1 MRIGVT
7 YDLRADYLA
16 MGYGEEE
23 TAEFDSEITIEAIC
37 SALNAIGLT
46 PVRIGGVKNLIA
58 KLAKGERYDA
68 VFNFCE
74 GFRGAAREAQVPA
87 ILDAFD
93 IPHVFSDALTMAL
106 SLDKGMAKRV
116 VRDAGVPTVDF
127 RVIEKLSDVK
137 KVDLP
142 FPLFLKPVQEGS
154 GKGIGADSKVENA
167 RDLRRVA
174 GALLTKFN
182 QPVLVETF
190 LPGREFTVGIIGTG
204 EDATVLGVSE
214 IVPIENWVGDGYGYE
229 NKEYSDD
236 KVSIVEADPDNSKAA
251 GEVALA
257 AWRALRCRDG
267 GRIDVRCDA
276 QGRHHF
282 IEVNP
287 LAGLR
292 PDYSDLCLIAQRRG
306 ITHPQLIAKIMAAFF
321 KRNPELKVK
330 SRPRV
335 VAA

>member
-1 MRIGVT
+1 MRVGVT
-7 YDLRADYLA
+7 YDLRADYIA

-23 TAEFDSEITIEAIC
+23 TAEFDSIVTIDAIC
-37 SALNAIGLT
+37 NALSGLGFT
-46 PVRIGGVKNLIA
+46 PVRIGGVKKLVA

-68 VFNFCE
+68 VFNFSE
-74 GFRGAAREAQVPA
+74 GFRGNAREAQVPA
-87 ILDAFD
+87 LLDAYE
-93 IPHVFSDALTMAL
+93 IPYVFSDALTLAL
-106 SLDKGMAKRV
+106 ALDKGMCKRV

-127 RVIEKLSDVK
+127 RVIEKIADIK
-137 KVDLP
+137 KVDLA

-154 GKGIGADSKVENA
+154 GTGVGADSKVDNA

-174 GALLTKFN
+174 QALLAKFN

-190 LPGREFTVGIIGTG
+190 LPGREFTIGIVGTG
-204 EDATVLGVSE
+204 DDAAVLGVSE
-214 IVPIENWVGDGYGYE
+214 IVPIGNWVGHGYGYE

-236 KVSIVEADPDNSKAA
+236 KVRIVEADKDNAKAA
-251 GEVALA
+251 GAVALA

-276 QGRHHF
+276 EGRPHF

-292 PDYSDLCLIAQRRG
+292 PDYSDLCLIANRKG
-306 ITHPQLIAKIMAAFF
+306 LSHAQLIGRIMESFF
-321 KRNPELKVK
+321 KRNPELKA
-330 SRPRV
+330 RIR

>member
-7 YDLRADYLA
+7 YDLRADYIA

-23 TAEFDSEITIEAIC
+23 TAELDSIVTIDAIC
-37 SALNAIGLT
+37 AALAGIGLE
-46 PVRIGGVKNLIA
+46 PVRIGGVK
-58 KLAKGERYDA
+58 KLVARLRQGRA
-68 VFNFCE
+68 
-74 GFRGAAREAQVPA
+74 FRRGVQFQRGLQGQRARGQVPA
-87 ILDAFD
+87 LLDAYE
-93 IPHVFSDALTMAL
+93 IPYVFSDALTLAL
-106 SLDKGMAKRV
+106 SLDKGMCKRV

-127 RVIEKLSDVK
+127 RIIEKLADVK

-174 GALLTKFN
+174 QNLLAKFQ

-190 LPGREFTVGIIGTG
+190 LPGREFTVGIVGTG
-204 EDATVLGVSE
+204 DDAAVLGVSE
-214 IVPIENWVGDGYGYE
+214 IKPKDNWVGDGYGYE

-236 KVSIVEADPDNSKAA
+236 KVDIVEADKDNAKAA
-251 GEVALA
+251 GAVALA

-267 GRIDVRCDA
+267 GRIDVRCDGE
-276 QGRHHF
+276 GRPHF
-282 IEVNP
+282 HRGQS
-287 LAGLR
+287 ARGHA
-292 PDYSDLCLIAQRRG
+292 PDYSDLCLIAGRKG
-306 ITHPQLIAKIMAAFF
+306 LSHAQLVGRIMASFF
-321 KRNPELKVK
+321 KRNPELKARQ
-330 SRPRV
+330 S